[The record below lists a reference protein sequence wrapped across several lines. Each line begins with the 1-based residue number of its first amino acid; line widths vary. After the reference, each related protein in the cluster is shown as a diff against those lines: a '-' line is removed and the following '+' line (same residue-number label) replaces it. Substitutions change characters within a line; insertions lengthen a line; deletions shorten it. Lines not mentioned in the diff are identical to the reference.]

1 MPSSHPVHLIGGPL
15 CGKDVPNVPEDH
27 HSLVYSSVEGSVYT
41 YCPHA
46 TATLSALR
54 DEYVTVFIHTSI
66 EHDAFDPSLR
76 NHLNG

>member
-1 MPSSHPVHLIGGPL
+1 MPHPVHLIGGPH
-15 CGKDVPNVPEDH
+15 CGTDVPNVPEDH
-27 HSLVYSSVEGSVYT
+27 HSLLYSTLTEDSVYT

-54 DEYVTVFIHTSI
+54 DEYTTVFIHTSI

-76 NHLNG
+76 DHLNG